1 MSDPLQPEP
10 IDEDRRRQ
18 FERAWIRGKAAPL
31 EDFLPPQDDS
41 RFLGTLEE
49 LIHIEIEMAWKQC
62 FANATGPPEDDSAT
76 VEQPPTVE
84 SYVARYKQL
93 NSPEIILRLLKQ
105 ECLVRKQF
113 DVPLNLETCQ
123 ARFPQLS
130 LDRIEMAP
138 LLEKAQQSD
147 SDIPGATISPDC
159 IDGTLLTLPFT
170 FGDFELLEQLGRGGM
185 GIVYRARQLSVPRIV
200 AVKILRSYFADCSSS
215 DVTERFQ
222 REIRATTKLQHDNI
236 VRVFDVGQINGQSFF
251 SMQYICGRS
260 LGRIIAQRPLDNRLA
275 ATYLEKIARAIAFAH
290 RAGILHRDLKPD
302 NILVEDDSERPL
314 VLDFGL
320 AKLSDRPDALT
331 STGKTFGTPSY
342 MAPEQARD
350 ASKATQQ
357 SDIYALGATLYAV
370 LCGRPPFSA
379 SSTSE
384 TLRQLIEEDPTPPR
398 HLNIDIDWDLQT
410 ICMKCLRKN
419 PFHRYDTADDLADDL
434 KCYLEGKTIQ
444 ARRAGVFSEI
454 RKQWRRDPRPLTTTI
469 IISTIV
475 LILVALGAIR
485 YSRVLALRGTSHKQ
499 LQEARSIVDS
509 FSQELYDEEQKQ
521 SVIRRENYQPLYDR
535 LLNYYQSIITKSDSD
550 HRLRKHLATAYYQKG
565 RIEVSQGDIPT
576 ALNSF
581 LAAVE
586 IQRQHVKRDA
596 NNNTLKYQLSEYL
609 ESVGHG
615 LAQTGNIQASTDAYR
630 EVAGLRKRLASSS
643 PSNLLYQKKY
653 ASSLAA
659 IGILKQEQQHFK
671 LAREHLHEAEKE
683 FLTLLKQWPD
693 DPGIHTAL
701 GTCYYNLAQLDL
713 LDGKSSAYY
722 EYLDKAATEFQTY
735 FDGSEKNLDIKYIGL
750 MVNVCHDMGN
760 SYLHDQQPDHALS
773 WYEKGESAHKLLP
786 SDIATTDTYDAR
798 IADLYARW
806 SDALRTAGQIT
817 EAITQ
822 CKRSLTNWKKLI
834 VLHPDTSMY
843 SRNYAVTLGRLARI
857 QMELNDRRSAK
868 ENLLKAKRELSRLV
882 QAHPGQSEFQAPLHE
897 ILVFLHQIEQ

>member
-1 MSDPLQPEP
+1 MSHPLQPGP

-18 FERAWIRGKAAPL
+18 FERAWIRGKAAIL
-31 EDFLPPQDDS
+31 EDFLPAQDDP
-41 RFLGTLEE
+41 RYLGTLEE

-62 FANATGPPEDDSAT
+62 FANPTGLPEDDSAT

-123 ARFPQLS
+123 ARFPQLN

-138 LLEKAQQSD
+138 LLEKAQQND

-159 IDGTLLTLPFT
+159 LDGIPLTLPFI
-170 FGDFELLEQLGRGGM
+170 FDDFELLEQLGRGGM
-185 GIVYRARQLSVPRIV
+185 GVVYRARQLSVPRIV
-200 AVKILRSYFADCSSS
+200 AVKILRSYFSDCSSS
-215 DVTERFQ
+215 DVIERFQ
-222 REIRATTKLQHDNI
+222 REIRATKKLQHDNI
-236 VRVFDVGQINGQSFF
+236 VRVFDVGQINGQSYF
-251 SMQYICGRS
+251 SMQYISGRN
-260 LGRIIAQRPLDNRLA
+260 LGRIIAQRPIDNRSA

-290 RAGILHRDLKPD
+290 RTGILHRDLKPD
-302 NILVEDDSERPL
+302 NILVEDESDRPL

-331 STGKTFGTPSY
+331 ATGKTFGTPSY

-350 ASKATQQ
+350 ASSATQQ

-384 TLRQLIEEDPTPPR
+384 TLRQLIEEDPIPPR
-398 HLNIDIDWDLQT
+398 NLNIDIDWDLQT
-410 ICMKCLRKN
+410 ICMKCLQKN
-419 PFHRYDTADDLADDL
+419 PFHRYETADDFADDL
-434 KCYLEGKTIQ
+434 ECYLEGKKIQ
-444 ARRAGVFSEI
+444 ARRTGVLSEI
-454 RKQWRRDPRPLTTTI
+454 RKQWRRDPRPLATAI

-485 YSRVLALRGTSHKQ
+485 YSRALALRGNSHKQ
-499 LQEARSIVDS
+499 LQEARTVVDS
-509 FSQELYDEEQKQ
+509 LAQELYDEKQKQ
-521 SVIRRENYQPLYDR
+521 SVIRRENDQPLYDR
-535 LLNYYQSIITKSDSD
+535 LLNYYQSIIIKSDSD
-550 HRLRKHLATAYYQKG
+550 LRLRKNLATAYYQKG
-565 RIEVSQGDIPT
+565 RIEASQGDLPA

-581 LAAVE
+581 QAAVE
-586 IQRQHVKRDA
+586 IQRQHLKRDA
-596 NNNTLKYQLSEYL
+596 NNNKLKYELSEYL

-615 LAQTGNIQASTDAYR
+615 LAQTGNLQASIDTYR
-630 EVAGLRKRLASSS
+630 EVTGLRKLLASSG
-643 PSNLLYQKKY
+643 PSNPLYQKKY
-653 ASSLAA
+653 ASILAD
-659 IGILKQEQQHFK
+659 IGILERERQHFN

-683 FLTLLKQWPD
+683 FLTLLKKWPD
-693 DPGIHTAL
+693 DPETNTAL
-701 GTCYYNLAQLDL
+701 GICYYNLAQLDL

-722 EYLDKAATEFQTY
+722 EYLEKAATEFQTY
-735 FDGSEKNLDIKYIGL
+735 FDGPRKNLDMKYIGL
-750 MVNVCHDMGN
+750 MVNVCRDMGN

-786 SDIATTDTYDAR
+786 SDITTTDTYDAR

-806 SDALRTAGQIT
+806 SDALRATGQIT
-817 EAITQ
+817 QASTQ
-822 CKRSLTNWKKLI
+822 CKRSLRNWKKLI
-834 VLHPDTSMY
+834 ILHPDTSVY
-843 SRNYAVTLGRLARI
+843 SRNYAVTLGRLAHI
-857 QMELNDRRSAK
+857 QMESNDHHLAK
-868 ENLLKAKRELSRLV
+868 ENLLKAKQELSRLV
-882 QAHPGQSEFQAPLHE
+882 RAHPGQSEFQTPLHD
-897 ILVFLHQIEQ
+897 ILVFLHQLEQ